1 MMGYTNMEIIRP
13 AARLVSPMTVSI
25 IVQDFSVVF
34 SSISRNVPTSQNPAS
49 LTWLNAVAP
58 PQMAQHM
65 TARYTILSP
74 ITAGMEA
81 IIPEAMVIATIELP
95 TDARTMSATK
105 NAIRINGISLF
116 SSRGPITLP
125 RPES

>member
-34 SSISRNVPTSQNPAS
+34 SSISKNVPTSQNPAS

-65 TARYTILSP
+65 
-74 ITAGMEA
+74 TAGMEA